1 MIGRLEKNVIIAR
14 SGVYKYEP
22 AALSVLKCSGTPPV
36 GYENKTYYNVYR
48 PATVLVE
55 NTDKFVKIPLI
66 REHQAFIT
74 PKNYR
79 DYALGWTGDSAVSV
93 PLDGTKEVGIQS
105 TVNLLDEEAI
115 DMYENGFRDV
125 SPFYGADF
133 RWAEGVT
140 PDGEPY
146 DIIMD
151 KVNFVNHLAFTRQG
165 RGGAGVGM
173 DSVFIPDSVADSE
186 VTITVDT
193 GEKMENEKVDFETA
207 VRDIIANRSEYND
220 AAILEGVEY
229 LRSLIT
235 DIPDSD
241 DKKILARLI
250 DDFLV
255 VKNAFPDDDAAN
267 VAADLVVDRYKA
279 LDAKEDT
286 MGLFGGKAKDAVPEE
301 VKEEAP
307 APAEPTPEA
316 PKADAAPPAPANEA
330 PVAPVAAAAMEV
342 AQMPDDISKLDDAG
356 LAACLNGIVKFL
368 KTIAPGEAEEPQHQE
383 PAPEAPPV
391 GDAEGSEEKEEKT
404 EGVVGDS
411 AYSAIFGM
419 SLKQSAIQTKG
430 IDDFLANIS
439 GRKGK

>member
-1 MIGRLEKNVIIAR
+1 VIGRLEKNVIIAR

-22 AALSVLKCSGTPPV
+22 AALAGLNPSGEPPN
-36 GYENKTYYNVYR
+36 GYDSREYFNVYR
-48 PATVLVE
+48 PAVVLMKAAE
-55 NTDKFVKIPLI
+55 KFTKLPLI
-66 REHQAFIT
+66 KEHQAMIDG
-74 PKNYR
+74 KNFR
-79 DYALGWTGDSAVSV
+79 DYALGWTGDSAEIV
-93 PLDGTKEVGIQS
+93 PMPGSDEVGISS
-105 TVNLLDEEAI
+105 TVNLIDDDAIHFYDEG
-115 DMYENGFRDV
+115 NRDV
-125 SPFYGADF
+125 SPGYNATFKWAD
-133 RWAEGVT
+133 GVS
-140 PDGEPY
+140 PDGEKY

-151 KVNFVNHLAFTRQG
+151 SVIDVNHLAFTICG

-173 DSVFIPDSVADSE
+173 DSDVP
-186 VTITVDT
+186 ITVET
-193 GEKMENEKVDFETA
+193 GEKVEDEKVDFETA
-207 VRDIIANRSEYND
+207 VRDIIANRSGYDD

-342 AQMPDDISKLDDAG
+342 AQMPDDVSSLDDAG
-356 LAACLNGIVKFL
+356 LRACLNGVVKAL
-368 KTIAPGEAEEPQHQE
+368 KALMPGEVNEPQHQGA
-383 PAPEAPPV
+383 APEAPV
-391 GDAEGSEEKEEKT
+391 ADAEEPVEEKK
-404 EGVVGDS
+404 EGAVGDS
-411 AYSAIFGM
+411 IYSMPLVNRSVKSMKASELM
-419 SLKQSAIQTKG
+419 DKLYRSDK
-430 IDDFLANIS
+430 
-439 GRKGK
+439 